1 MGLFTPHVAPFKP
14 RQVIIKGQAYQIR
27 QAEANRRQIS
37 QLLYLEAEDY
47 DGATPWDG
55 EAFKRELA
63 KPNCLYLVCY
73 AGDQLVAAIG
83 MRFGYV
89 QAHITFVAVAPARQG
104 QGVAGCLLRL
114 MIDLAK
120 AAGYKRLT
128 LEVAVD
134 NQRAIAVYRHLGFED
149 NFKREGYYTHPDGS
163 TMDALEM
170 IMYLGRKKQ

>member
-14 RQVIIKGQAYQIR
+14 RQVIIRGQAYQIR
-27 QAEANRRQIS
+27 QAEASRRQIS

-63 KPNCLYLVCY
+63 KPNCLYLACY
-73 AGDQLVAAIG
+73 
-83 MRFGYV
+83 
-89 QAHITFVAVAPARQG
+89 
-104 QGVAGCLLRL
+104 
-114 MIDLAK
+114 
-120 AAGYKRLT
+120 AGYKRLT